1 VTLPERIREEL
12 KETAARAADNGNGEG
27 RLDPVL
33 ITGMHNSGTS
43 ILAEIVQAGGI
54 FLGNGMHHN
63 ESRFFSILVNDW
75 LIMRGPE
82 KWAELPLMDIEQV
95 RSCKDSA
102 GRFVLDNWLADYLHQ
117 GYDGSSRWGF
127 KDPRLCV
134 LMPLYLDLFPE
145 ATVVHIRRNPDDVAA
160 SLCRRAKRGVGVSDD
175 FEHWRELAAAYTER
189 MIEYSGK
196 CRSYYELNYEGLCTD
211 PEGTLIDLFEFLKLE
226 FSGPA
231 ETAAA
236 KVTAARI
243 GSAKRR
249 ETCAAS

>member
-1 VTLPERIREEL
+1 MSLPERIQEEL
-12 KETAARAADNGNGEG
+12 RQAAARAANNGNGEG
-27 RLDPVL
+27 RPDPVL

-75 LIMRGPE
+75 LIMRGSD
-82 KWAELPLMDIEQV
+82 KWAGLPLMDVQEV
-95 RSCKDSA
+95 VSCKDSA

-134 LMPLYLDLFPE
+134 LMPLYLELFPE

-160 SLCRRAKRGVGVSDD
+160 SLCSRQKRGVGVKDD
-175 FEHWRELAAAYTER
+175 FEHWRELAVAYTER

-196 CRSYYELNYEGLCTD
+196 CSSYYELNYEGLCTD
-211 PEGTLIDLFEFLKLE
+211 PEGTVIDLFEFLKLD
-226 FSGPA
+226 FSDSA
-231 ETAAA
+231 EKVTA
-236 KVTAARI
+236 KVTADRI

-249 ETCAAS
+249 GACSVN